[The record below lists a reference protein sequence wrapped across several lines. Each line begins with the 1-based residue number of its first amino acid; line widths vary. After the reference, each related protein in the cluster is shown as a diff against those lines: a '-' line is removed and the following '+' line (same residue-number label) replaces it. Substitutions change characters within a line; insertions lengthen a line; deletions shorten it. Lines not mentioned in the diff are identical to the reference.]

1 MINRRILLSAFCWS
15 AIPAATRA
23 FAQQGRVWHVGF
35 LALPERPQSLESSRF
50 GAFARGMRAL
60 GYSEGKDLTIEWR
73 FAGGDL
79 DRLAELADDL
89 VKRKVDV
96 LVAGST
102 PAIRAAQKATTTIPI
117 VFANANDPVGS
128 GLVDSLGRPGHNITG
143 LSSLSTDLSP
153 KVVEILLTV
162 APKVARVAILTNPT
176 NSSNAAIV
184 KSVQAALQE
193 AKIAS
198 IAVEASQATEIEKAF
213 SIMSQQDADAVV
225 VAADTVFVE
234 QRQQIAELT
243 NKYRLPSMFS
253 FREHAEAGGL
263 LSYGQSLADGYQR
276 AATYVDRI
284 LKGASPSTLPIE
296 QSTKLE
302 LVVNRKTA
310 RMLGLTVPPTLLARA
325 DEVIE

>member
-1 MINRRILLSAFCWS
+1 MINRRILLSAFALS
-15 AIPAATRA
+15 AIPATRA
-23 FAQQGRVWHVGF
+23 FAQQARVWHVGF
-35 LALPERPQSLESSRF
+35 LALPQRPESVESSRF
-50 GAFARGMRAL
+50 GAFARGMREL
-60 GYSEGKDLTIEWR
+60 GYAEGRDLSIEWR

-117 VFANANDPVGS
+117 VVANANDPVGS
-128 GLVDSLGRPGHNITG
+128 GFVDSLGRPGHNITG
-143 LSSLSTDLSP
+143 VSSLSTDLGP
-153 KVVEILLTV
+153 KVVEMLRTV

-184 KSVQAALQE
+184 KSLQAALQE
-193 AKIAS
+193 AKVAS
-198 IAVEASQATEIEKAF
+198 LAVEATQAAEIDKAF
-213 SIMSQQDADAVV
+213 STMSQQKADAIVV
-225 VAADTVFVE
+225 SADTVFVE

-243 NKYRLPSMFS
+243 ERYRLPSMFS

-263 LSYGQSLADGYQR
+263 MSYGQSLTDGYRR

-284 LKGASPSTLPIE
+284 LKGASPSSLPIE

-302 LVVNRKTA
+302 LVVNLKTA
-310 RMLGLTVPPTLLARA
+310 RLLGLDVPPALLTLA

>member
-1 MINRRILLSAFCWS
+1 MINRRILLWAFVLL

-23 FAQQGRVWHVGF
+23 FAQQTRIWHVGF
-35 LALPERPQSLESSRF
+35 LALPERPEPVESSRF
-50 GAFARGMRAL
+50 GAFARGMHEL
-60 GYSEGKDLTIEWR
+60 GYAEGKDLSIEWR

-96 LVAGST
+96 LVAAST
-102 PAIRAAQKATTTIPI
+102 RAILAAQKATTTIPI
-117 VFANANDPVGS
+117 VVANANDPVGS
-128 GLVDSLGRPGHNITG
+128 GFVDSFGRPGHNITG
-143 LSSLSTDLSP
+143 LSSLSTDLGP
-153 KVVEILLTV
+153 KVVEMLRTV

-193 AKIAS
+193 AKVAS
-198 IAVEASQATEIEKAF
+198 LALEATQAAEIEQAF
-213 SIMSQQDADAVV
+213 STMSQQKADAVV

-234 QRQQIAELT
+234 QRHQIAELT
-243 NKYRLPSMFS
+243 ERYRLPSMFS

-263 LSYGQSLADGYQR
+263 MSYGQSLTDGYRR

-284 LKGASPSTLPIE
+284 LKGASPSSLPIE

-302 LVVNRKTA
+302 LVVNLKTA
-310 RMLGLTVPPTLLARA
+310 RLLGLDVPPALLTLA

>member
-1 MINRRILLSAFCWS
+1 MINRRILLSAFGML

-23 FAQQGRVWHVGF
+23 FAQQGRIWHVGF
-35 LALPERPQSLESSRF
+35 LALPERPESIESSRF
-50 GAFARGMRAL
+50 GAFALGMRAL
-60 GYSEGKDLTIEWR
+60 GYTEGRDLTIEWR

-96 LVAGST
+96 LVAAST
-102 PAIRAAQKATTTIPI
+102 PAIGAAQKATATIPI
-117 VFANANDPVGS
+117 VVANANDPVGS
-128 GLVDSLGRPGHNITG
+128 GFADNLGRPGHNITG
-143 LSSLSTDLSP
+143 LSSLSTDLGP
-153 KVVEILLTV
+153 KVVEMLLTV
-162 APKVARVAILTNPT
+162 APKVARVAILANPT

-184 KSVQAALQE
+184 KSLQAALQE
-193 AKIAS
+193 AKVAS
-198 IAVEASQATEIEKAF
+198 LAVEAAQIIEIEKAF
-213 SIMSQQDADAVV
+213 SIMGQQNADAVI

-243 NKYRLPSMFS
+243 SKYRLPSMFS
-253 FREHAEAGGL
+253 FREHVEAGGL
-263 LSYGQSLADGYQR
+263 MSYGQSLADGYRR

-284 LKGASPSTLPIE
+284 LKGASPSSLPIE

-302 LVVNRKTA
+302 LVVNLKAA
-310 RMLGLTVPPTLLARA
+310 RALGLTVPPSLLARA

>member
-1 MINRRILLSAFCWS
+1 MINRRILLSAFALS
-15 AIPAATRA
+15 AIPATRA
-23 FAQQGRVWHVGF
+23 FAQQARVWHVGF
-35 LALPERPQSLESSRF
+35 LALPQRPESVESSRF
-50 GAFARGMRAL
+50 GAFARGMREL
-60 GYSEGKDLTIEWR
+60 GYAEGRDLSIEWR

-117 VFANANDPVGS
+117 VVANANDPVGS
-128 GLVDSLGRPGHNITG
+128 GFVDSLGRPGHNITG
-143 LSSLSTDLSP
+143 VSSLSIDLGP
-153 KVVEILLTV
+153 KVVEMLRTV

-184 KSVQAALQE
+184 KSLQAALQE
-193 AKIAS
+193 AKVAS
-198 IAVEASQATEIEKAF
+198 LAVEATQAAEIDKAF
-213 SIMSQQDADAVV
+213 STMSQQKADAIVV
-225 VAADTVFVE
+225 SADTVFVE

-243 NKYRLPSMFS
+243 ERYRLPSMFS

-263 LSYGQSLADGYQR
+263 MSYGQSLTDGYRR

-284 LKGASPSTLPIE
+284 LKGASPSSLPIE

-302 LVVNRKTA
+302 LVVNLKTA
-310 RMLGLTVPPTLLARA
+310 RLLGLDVPPALLTLA